1 MKYIKT
7 PVYEFS
13 ELDEDTKQKV
23 IDRERTFYFDDT
35 FEDDLNL
42 WLFDSDKCPLIN
54 SGVSIDKL
62 SDLSYDLS
70 NYQYDH
76 VAFRQCSFDVD
87 VLLTKSGAWEIIKE
101 TLGDSIDNIELNAF
115 VGNLHIYW
123 QMNSRDP
130 FCSSGEVVVNEYD
143 YWENLFNDEDL
154 ITELEGLQQEIASC
168 LTEYM
173 HELQSKLYDYLIE
186 LTDDMSSEE
195 NIIAN
200 LDSDLVYDS
209 NGTSY
214 TREEVEEE

>member
-23 IDRERTFYFDDT
+23 IDRERTFYFDDM
-35 FEDDLNL
+35 FEDDLHL
-42 WLFDSDKCPLIN
+42 WLFDSDTCPLIN
-54 SGVSIDKL
+54 SGVSIDSLK
-62 SDLSYDLS
+62 DLSYDLS

-76 VAFRQCSFDVD
+76 VAFRQCSFDIN
-87 VLLTKSGAWEIIKE
+87 VLLTKSGAWEIIEE
-101 TLGDSIDNIELNAF
+101 TLGDGIELNAF
-115 VGNLHIYW
+115 VDNLEIYW
-123 QMNSRDP
+123 RMDSRDP
-130 FCSSGEVVVNEYD
+130 FCSSGEVIVDEIED
-143 YWENLFNDEDL
+143 WEDL
-154 ITELEGLQQEIASC
+154 FTSKYDQDKAYDLQEKIAGA

-200 LDSDLVYDS
+200 LDSDLLYDS

-214 TREEVEEE
+214 TREEIEEE

>member
-23 IDRERTFYFDDT
+23 IDRERTFYFDCM

-54 SGVSIDKL
+54 SGVSIDSL
-62 SDLSYDLS
+62 RDLSYDLS

-87 VLLTKSGAWEIIKE
+87 VLLTKSGAWEIIEE
-101 TLGDSIDNIELNAF
+101 TLGDGIELNAF
-115 VGNLHIYW
+115 VDNLEIYW
-123 QMNSRDP
+123 RMDSRDP
-130 FCSSGEVVVNEYD
+130 FCSSGEVIVDEIED
-143 YWENLFNDEDL
+143 WEDL
-154 ITELEGLQQEIASC
+154 FTSKYDQDKAYDLQEKIAGA

-200 LDSDLVYDS
+200 LDSDLLYDS

>member
-23 IDRERTFYFDDT
+23 IDRERTFYFDDM
-35 FEDDLNL
+35 FEDDLHL
-42 WLFDSDKCPLIN
+42 WLFDSDRCPLIN
-54 SGVSIDKL
+54 SGVSIDSL
-62 SDLSYDLS
+62 RDLSYDLS

-76 VAFRQCSFDVD
+76 VAFRQCSFDIN
-87 VLLTKSGAWEIIKE
+87 VLLTKSGAWEIIEE
-101 TLGDSIDNIELNAF
+101 TLGDGIELNAF
-115 VGNLHIYW
+115 VDNLEIYW
-123 QMNSRDP
+123 RMDSRDP
-130 FCSSGEVVVNEYD
+130 FCSSGEVIVDEIED
-143 YWENLFNDEDL
+143 WEDL
-154 ITELEGLQQEIASC
+154 FTSKYDQDKAYDLQEKIAGA

-200 LDSDLVYDS
+200 LDSDLLYDS

-214 TREEVEEE
+214 TREEIEEE

>member
-23 IDRERTFYFDDT
+23 IDRERTFYFDCM

-42 WLFDSDKCPLIN
+42 WLFDSDRCPLIN
-54 SGVSIDKL
+54 SGVSIDSL
-62 SDLSYDLS
+62 RDLSYDLS

-87 VLLTKSGAWEIIKE
+87 VLLTKSGAWEIIEE
-101 TLGDSIDNIELNAF
+101 TLGDGIELNAF
-115 VGNLHIYW
+115 VDNLEIYW
-123 QMNSRDP
+123 RMNSRDP
-130 FCSSGEVVVNEYD
+130 FCSSGEVIVDEIED
-143 YWENLFNDEDL
+143 WEDL
-154 ITELEGLQQEIASC
+154 FTSEDDQDKAYDLQEKIAGA

-200 LDSDLVYDS
+200 LDSDLLYDS

>member
-23 IDRERTFYFDDT
+23 IDRERTFYFDGM
-35 FEDDLNL
+35 FEDDLHL
-42 WLFDSDKCPLIN
+42 WLFDSDRCPLIN
-54 SGVSIDKL
+54 SGVSIDSLK
-62 SDLSYDLS
+62 DLSYDLS

-76 VAFRQCSFDVD
+76 VAFRQCSFDIN
-87 VLLTKSGAWEIIKE
+87 VLLTKSGAWEIIEE
-101 TLGDSIDNIELNAF
+101 TLGDGIELNVF
-115 VGNLHIYW
+115 VDNLEVYW
-123 QMNSRDP
+123 RMDSRDP
-130 FCSSGEVVVNEYD
+130 FCSSGEVVVDEIEDWEELFTSRDYQDKAYD
-143 YWENLFNDEDL
+143 
-154 ITELEGLQQEIASC
+154 LQEKIAGA

-200 LDSDLVYDS
+200 LDSDLLYDS

>member
-7 PVYEFS
+7 PVYEFNELS
-13 ELDEDTKQKV
+13 EQTKQKV
-23 IDRERTFYFDDT
+23 IDKERTLYFDCM
-35 FEDDLNL
+35 FEDDLHL
-42 WLFDSDKCPLIN
+42 WLFDSDTCPLIN
-54 SGVSIDKL
+54 SGVSIDSL
-62 SDLSYDLS
+62 RDLSYDLS

-76 VAFRQCSFDVD
+76 VAFRQCSFDIN

-101 TLGDSIDNIELNAF
+101 TLGEGIELNAF
-115 VGNLHIYW
+115 VDNLEIYW
-123 QMNSRDP
+123 RMDSRDP
-130 FCSSGEVVVNEYD
+130 FCSSGEVIVDEIEDWEELFTSRDDQDKAYD
-143 YWENLFNDEDL
+143 
-154 ITELEGLQQEIASC
+154 LQEKIAGA

-200 LDSDLVYDS
+200 LDSDLLYDN

>member
-7 PVYEFS
+7 PVYEFEELS
-13 ELDEDTKQKV
+13 EQTKQKV
-23 IDRERTFYFDDT
+23 IDRERTFYFDCM
-35 FEDDLNL
+35 FEDDLHL
-42 WLFDSDKCPLIN
+42 WLFDSDRCPLIN

-76 VAFRQCSFDVD
+76 VAFRQCSFDID
-87 VLLTKSGAWEIIKE
+87 MLLEKSEMLKFIAQQCEHIPIAVADYLK
-101 TLGDSIDNIELNAF
+101 
-115 VGNLHIYW
+115 NLDFSW
-123 QMNSRDP
+123 RMDSRDP
-130 FCSSGEVVVNEYD
+130 FCSSGEVVVDEIEDWEELIDGEDYQDSAYD
-143 YWENLFNDEDL
+143 
-154 ITELEGLQQEIASC
+154 LQEKIASV
-168 LTEYM
+168 LTAYM
-173 HELQSKLYDYLIE
+173 HELQHKLYDYLIE

-200 LDSDLVYDS
+200 LDSDLLYDS

>member
-23 IDRERTFYFDDT
+23 IYKEREFYFDCI
-35 FEDDLNL
+35 FEDDLHL
-42 WLFDSDKCPLIN
+42 WLFDSDSCPLN
-54 SGVSIDKL
+54 GSGVSIDSLK
-62 SDLSYDLS
+62 DLSYDLS

-87 VLLTKSGAWEIIKE
+87 VLLE
-101 TLGDSIDNIELNAF
+101 TSEVLKFIAQQCEHIPIAVADYLK
-115 VGNLHIYW
+115 NLDFSW
-123 QMNSRDP
+123 RMDSRDP
-130 FCSSGEVVVNEYD
+130 FCSSGEVIVDEIEDWEELFVSRDDQDKAYD
-143 YWENLFNDEDL
+143 
-154 ITELEGLQQEIASC
+154 LQEKIAGA

-200 LDSDLVYDS
+200 LDSDLLYDS

>member
-7 PVYEFS
+7 PVYEFNELS
-13 ELDEDTKQKV
+13 EQTKQKV
-23 IDRERTFYFDDT
+23 IDKERTFYFDCM
-35 FEDDLNL
+35 FEDDLHL

-54 SGVSIDKL
+54 SGVSIDSL
-62 SDLSYDLS
+62 RDLSYDLS

-76 VAFRQCSFDVD
+76 VAFRQCSFDIN
-87 VLLTKSGAWEIIKE
+87 VLLTKSGAWEIIEE
-101 TLGDSIDNIELNAF
+101 TLGDGIELNAF
-115 VGNLHIYW
+115 VDNLEIYW
-123 QMNSRDP
+123 RMDSRDP
-130 FCSSGEVVVNEYD
+130 FCSSGEVIVDEIED
-143 YWENLFNDEDL
+143 WEDL
-154 ITELEGLQQEIASC
+154 ITSKYDQDKAYDLQEKIAGA

-200 LDSDLVYDS
+200 LDSDLLYDS

>member
-23 IDRERTFYFDDT
+23 IDKERTFYFDCM
-35 FEDDLNL
+35 FEDDLHL
-42 WLFDSDKCPLIN
+42 WLFDSDRCPLIN
-54 SGVSIDKL
+54 SGVSIDSL
-62 SDLSYDLS
+62 RDLSYDLS

-76 VAFRQCSFDVD
+76 VAFRQCSFDIN
-87 VLLTKSGAWEIIKE
+87 VLLTKSGAWEIIEE
-101 TLGDSIDNIELNAF
+101 TLGDGIELNAF
-115 VGNLHIYW
+115 VDNLEIYW
-123 QMNSRDP
+123 RMDSRDH
-130 FCSSGEVVVNEYD
+130 FCSSGEVIVDEIED
-143 YWENLFNDEDL
+143 WEDL
-154 ITELEGLQQEIASC
+154 FTSKYDQDKAYDLQEKIAGA

-200 LDSDLVYDS
+200 LDSDLLYDS

>member
-7 PVYEFS
+7 PVYEFNELS
-13 ELDEDTKQKV
+13 EQTKQKV
-23 IDRERTFYFDDT
+23 IDKERTLYFDCM
-35 FEDDLNL
+35 FEDDLHL
-42 WLFDSDKCPLIN
+42 WLFDSDTCPLIN
-54 SGVSIDKL
+54 SGVSIDSL
-62 SDLSYDLS
+62 RDLSYDLS

-76 VAFRQCSFDVD
+76 VAFRQCSFDIN

-101 TLGDSIDNIELNAF
+101 TLGEGIELNAF
-115 VGNLHIYW
+115 VDNLEIYW
-123 QMNSRDP
+123 RMDSRDP
-130 FCSSGEVVVNEYD
+130 FCSSGEVIVDEIED
-143 YWENLFNDEDL
+143 WEDL
-154 ITELEGLQQEIASC
+154 FTSKDDQDKAYDLQEKIAGA

-200 LDSDLVYDS
+200 LDSDLLYDS

>member
-23 IDRERTFYFDDT
+23 IDRERTFYFDCM

-42 WLFDSDKCPLIN
+42 WLFDSDRCPLIN
-54 SGVSIDKL
+54 SGVSIDSLK
-62 SDLSYDLS
+62 DLSYDLS

-76 VAFRQCSFDVD
+76 VAFRECSFDIN
-87 VLLTKSGAWEIIKE
+87 VLLTKSGAWEIIEE
-101 TLGDSIDNIELNAF
+101 TLGDGIELNAF
-115 VGNLHIYW
+115 VDNLEIYW
-123 QMNSRDP
+123 RMNSRDP
-130 FCSSGEVVVNEYD
+130 FCSSGEVIVDEIED
-143 YWENLFNDEDL
+143 WEDL
-154 ITELEGLQQEIASC
+154 FTSEDDQDKAYDLQEKIAGA

-200 LDSDLVYDS
+200 LDSDLLYDS

>member
-23 IDRERTFYFDDT
+23 IDRERTFYFDDM
-35 FEDDLNL
+35 FEDDLHL
-42 WLFDSDKCPLIN
+42 WLFDSDTCPLIN
-54 SGVSIDKL
+54 SGVSIDSL
-62 SDLSYDLS
+62 RDLSYDLS

-76 VAFRQCSFDVD
+76 VAFRQCSFDIN
-87 VLLTKSGAWEIIKE
+87 VLLTKSGAWEIIEE
-101 TLGDSIDNIELNAF
+101 TLGDGIELNAF
-115 VGNLHIYW
+115 VDNLEIYW
-123 QMNSRDP
+123 RMDSRDP
-130 FCSSGEVVVNEYD
+130 FCSSGEVIVDEIED
-143 YWENLFNDEDL
+143 WEDL
-154 ITELEGLQQEIASC
+154 FTSKYDQDKAYDLQEKIAGA

-200 LDSDLVYDS
+200 LDSDLLYDS

-214 TREEVEEE
+214 TREEIEEE

>member
-23 IDRERTFYFDDT
+23 IDRERTFYFDDM
-35 FEDDLNL
+35 FEDDLHL
-42 WLFDSDKCPLIN
+42 WLFDSDTCPLIN
-54 SGVSIDKL
+54 SGVSIDSL
-62 SDLSYDLS
+62 RDLSYDLS

-76 VAFRQCSFDVD
+76 VAFRQCSFDIN
-87 VLLTKSGAWEIIKE
+87 VLLTKSGAWEIIEE
-101 TLGDSIDNIELNAF
+101 TLGDGIELNAF
-115 VGNLHIYW
+115 VDNLEIYW
-123 QMNSRDP
+123 RMDSRDP
-130 FCSSGEVVVNEYD
+130 FCSSGEVIVDEIED
-143 YWENLFNDEDL
+143 WEDL
-154 ITELEGLQQEIASC
+154 FTSKYDQDKAYDLQEKIAGA

-200 LDSDLVYDS
+200 LDSDLLYDS

-214 TREEVEEE
+214 TREEIEDDGEE

>member
-23 IDRERTFYFDDT
+23 IDKERAFYFDCM
-35 FEDDLNL
+35 FEDDLHL
-42 WLFDSDKCPLIN
+42 WLFDSDTCPLIN
-54 SGVSIDKL
+54 SGVSIDSL
-62 SDLSYDLS
+62 RDLSYDLS

-76 VAFRQCSFDVD
+76 VAFRQCSFDIN
-87 VLLTKSGAWEIIKE
+87 VLLTKSGAWEIIEE
-101 TLGDSIDNIELNAF
+101 TLGDGIELNAF
-115 VGNLHIYW
+115 VDNLEIYW
-123 QMNSRDP
+123 RMDSRDP
-130 FCSSGEVVVNEYD
+130 FCSSGEVIVDEIED
-143 YWENLFNDEDL
+143 WEDL
-154 ITELEGLQQEIASC
+154 FTSEDYQDKAYDLQEKIASA

-195 NIIAN
+195 TIIAN
-200 LDSDLVYDS
+200 LDSDLLYDS

>member
-23 IDRERTFYFDDT
+23 IDRERTFYFDCM

-54 SGVSIDKL
+54 SGVSIDSL
-62 SDLSYDLS
+62 RDLSYDLS

-76 VAFRQCSFDVD
+76 VAFRQCSFDIN

-101 TLGDSIDNIELNAF
+101 TLGDGIELNAF
-115 VGNLHIYW
+115 VDNLEIYW
-123 QMNSRDP
+123 RMDSRDP
-130 FCSSGEVVVNEYD
+130 FCSSGEVIVDEIEDWEELFTSEDDQDKAYD
-143 YWENLFNDEDL
+143 
-154 ITELEGLQQEIASC
+154 LQEKIAGA

-173 HELQSKLYDYLIE
+173 HDLQQKLYDYLIE

-200 LDSDLVYDS
+200 LDSDLLYDS

>member
-7 PVYEFS
+7 PVYEFNELS
-13 ELDEDTKQKV
+13 EQTKQKV
-23 IDRERTFYFDDT
+23 IDKERTLYFDCM
-35 FEDDLNL
+35 FEDDLHL
-42 WLFDSDKCPLIN
+42 WLFDSDTCPLIN
-54 SGVSIDKL
+54 SGVSIDSL
-62 SDLSYDLS
+62 RDLSYDLS

-76 VAFRQCSFDVD
+76 VAFRQCSFDIN
-87 VLLTKSGAWEIIKE
+87 VLLTKSGAWEIIEE
-101 TLGDSIDNIELNAF
+101 TLGDGIELNAF
-115 VGNLHIYW
+115 VDNLEIYW
-123 QMNSRDP
+123 RMDSRDP
-130 FCSSGEVVVNEYD
+130 FCSSGEVIVDEIEDWEELFVSKYD
-143 YWENLFNDEDL
+143 QDKAYDL
-154 ITELEGLQQEIASC
+154 QEKIAGA

-200 LDSDLVYDS
+200 LDSDLLYDS

>member
-23 IDRERTFYFDDT
+23 IDRERTFYFDCM
-35 FEDDLNL
+35 FEDDLHL
-42 WLFDSDKCPLIN
+42 WLFDSDRCPLIN
-54 SGVSIDKL
+54 SGVSIDSLK
-62 SDLSYDLS
+62 DLSYDLS

-76 VAFRQCSFDVD
+76 VAFRQCSFDIN
-87 VLLTKSGAWEIIKE
+87 VLLTKSGAMEFIENAWRN
-101 TLGDSIDNIELNAF
+101 TSVSAQDYIDNISISWSLPCA
-115 VGNLHIYW
+115 
-123 QMNSRDP
+123 RDY
-130 FCSSGEVVVNEYD
+130 FCSSGHVTIDDCAFY
-143 YWENLFNDEDL
+143 NDKFEDMANA
-154 ITELEGLQQEIASC
+154 ISEELEAKLS
-168 LTEYM
+168 EYM
-173 HELQSKLYDYLIE
+173 HELQRKLYDYLIE

-200 LDSDLVYDS
+200 LDSDLLYDS

>member
-23 IDRERTFYFDDT
+23 IDRERTFYFDDM
-35 FEDDLNL
+35 FEDDLHL
-42 WLFDSDKCPLIN
+42 WLFDSDTCPLIN
-54 SGVSIDKL
+54 SGVSIDSL
-62 SDLSYDLS
+62 RDLSYDLS

-87 VLLTKSGAWEIIKE
+87 VLLTKSGAWEIIEE
-101 TLGDSIDNIELNAF
+101 TLGDGIELNAF
-115 VGNLHIYW
+115 VDNLEIYW
-123 QMNSRDP
+123 RMDSRDP
-130 FCSSGEVVVNEYD
+130 FCSSGEVIVDEIED
-143 YWENLFNDEDL
+143 WEDL
-154 ITELEGLQQEIASC
+154 FTSKYDQDKAYDLQEKIAGA

-200 LDSDLVYDS
+200 LDSDLLYDS

-214 TREEVEEE
+214 TREEIEEE

>member
-23 IDRERTFYFDDT
+23 IDRERTFYFDCM
-35 FEDDLNL
+35 FEDDLHL
-42 WLFDSDKCPLIN
+42 WLFDSDSCPLN
-54 SGVSIDKL
+54 GSGVSIDSLK
-62 SDLSYDLS
+62 DLSYDLS

-76 VAFRQCSFDVD
+76 VAFRQCSFDIN
-87 VLLTKSGAWEIIKE
+87 VLLTKSGAWEIIEE
-101 TLGDSIDNIELNAF
+101 TLGDGIELNAF
-115 VGNLHIYW
+115 VDNLEIYW
-123 QMNSRDP
+123 RMNSRDP
-130 FCSSGEVVVNEYD
+130 FCSSGEVIVDEIED
-143 YWENLFNDEDL
+143 WEDL
-154 ITELEGLQQEIASC
+154 FTSEDDQDKAYDLQEKIAGA

-173 HELQSKLYDYLIE
+173 HDLQHKLYDYLIE

-200 LDSDLVYDS
+200 LDSDLLYDS

-214 TREEVEEE
+214 TRDEVEEE

>member
-23 IDRERTFYFDDT
+23 IDRERQFYFDCM
-35 FEDDLNL
+35 FEDDLHL

-54 SGVSIDKL
+54 SGVSIDSL
-62 SDLSYDLS
+62 RDLSYDLS

-76 VAFRQCSFDVD
+76 VAFRQCSFDIN
-87 VLLTKSGAWEIIKE
+87 VLLTKSGAWEIIEE
-101 TLGDSIDNIELNAF
+101 TLGDGIELNAF
-115 VGNLHIYW
+115 VDNLSIYW
-123 QMNSRDP
+123 RLPNARDY
-130 FCSSGEVVVNEYD
+130 FCSSGEVIVDEIED
-143 YWENLFNDEDL
+143 WEDL
-154 ITELEGLQQEIASC
+154 FTSEDDQDKAYDLQEKIAGA

-200 LDSDLVYDS
+200 LDSDLLYDS

>member
-23 IDRERTFYFDDT
+23 IDRERTFYFDDM
-35 FEDDLNL
+35 FEDDLHL
-42 WLFDSDKCPLIN
+42 WLFDSDRCPLIN
-54 SGVSIDKL
+54 SGVSIDSL
-62 SDLSYDLS
+62 RDLSYDLS

-76 VAFRQCSFDVD
+76 VAFRQCSFDIN
-87 VLLTKSGAWEIIKE
+87 VLLTKSGAWEIIEE
-101 TLGDSIDNIELNAF
+101 TLGNGIELNAF
-115 VGNLHIYW
+115 VDNLEIYW
-123 QMNSRDP
+123 RMDSRDP
-130 FCSSGEVVVNEYD
+130 FCSSGEVIVDEIEDWEELFTSEDYQDKAYD
-143 YWENLFNDEDL
+143 
-154 ITELEGLQQEIASC
+154 LQEKIAGA

-200 LDSDLVYDS
+200 LDSDLLYDS

-214 TREEVEEE
+214 TREECEEE